1 MPANNLLQATG
12 SRGTVTGSMEGMSL
26 SQLNSPVIKKVK
38 LILFKALKWFL
49 GFTNWTHLSSS
60 TLPE

>member
-12 SRGTVTGSMEGMSL
+12 SRGTVTESMEGMSL
-26 SQLNSPVIKKVK
+26 SQLNSPVNKIN
-38 LILFKALKWFL
+38 LTFFIKALKWFL